1 MVRSEELLEVFPD
14 REIYT
19 GKGGQNAQVLLPMAY
34 SYKCGYMDDILSV
47 SYTHLDVYK
56 RQPDWSFRCYRL

>member
-1 MVRSEELLEVFPD
+1 MVRSEELLEVLPD

-34 SYKCGYMDDILSV
+34 SYKCGYMDDILYLYYIREESH
-47 SYTHLDVYK
+47 SHSITDSK
-56 RQPDWSFRCYRL
+56 R